1 MTILKLKCSGH
12 GRDRFDVEGEKQ
24 TDFRRKS
31 SRSQE
36 GSGTKDQALRSQHP
50 RFHIAQ

>member
-31 SRSQE
+31 SRSE
-36 GSGTKDQALRSQHP
+36 ESSGAKDQTLCSQHP
-50 RFHIAQ
+50 RFHVAQ